1 MLNKVILM
9 GRLCADPDFRQT
21 PSGVAVCRIRLA
33 IDRRFTNKHF
43 RIAVMVL
50 LIFVFLQQT
59 IHVMMTRLS
68 VNINKV
74 ATLRNARG
82 GDIPNVVK
90 VALDCETFGADGIT
104 VHPRPDE
111 RHIRR
116 ADVYDLRPLLR
127 TEFNIEGY
135 PSPEFIDLVLKVKP
149 HQVTLVPDSPTQIT
163 SNSGWDT
170 KTNIDFLTDVLD
182 QFNTAGIRT
191 SVFVSTDTEMI
202 EYAAK
207 AGADRVELYTE
218 PYATAFPKDPE
229 VAIAPFVEAARVARK
244 LGLGL
249 NAGHDLS
256 LLNLNFFYKNIPW
269 LDEVSIGHA
278 LISDALYLG
287 LERTIQEYKNCL
299 R

>member
-1 MLNKVILM
+1 
-9 GRLCADPDFRQT
+9 
-21 PSGVAVCRIRLA
+21 
-33 IDRRFTNKHF
+33 
-43 RIAVMVL
+43 
-50 LIFVFLQQT
+50 
-59 IHVMMTRLS
+59 MTKLS
-68 VNINKV
+68 VNINKI

-82 GDIPNVVK
+82 GDVPNVVK
-90 VALDCETFGADGIT
+90 VALDCEIFGADGIT

-116 ADVYDLRPLLR
+116 NDVLTMRPLLR

-149 HQVTLVPDSPTQIT
+149 HQVTLVPDAPSQIT

-170 KTNIDFLTDVLD
+170 KANLTFLTEILD
-182 QFNTAGIRT
+182 EFKSVGIRT
-191 SVFVSTDTEMI
+191 SVFVAPDVEMV

-218 PYATAFPKDPE
+218 PYATAYAKDKE
-229 VAIAPFVEAARVARK
+229 AAIAPFVEAAKTARK

-256 LLNLNFFYKNIPW
+256 LINLNYFYKNISW

-278 LISDALYLG
+278 LISDALYMG